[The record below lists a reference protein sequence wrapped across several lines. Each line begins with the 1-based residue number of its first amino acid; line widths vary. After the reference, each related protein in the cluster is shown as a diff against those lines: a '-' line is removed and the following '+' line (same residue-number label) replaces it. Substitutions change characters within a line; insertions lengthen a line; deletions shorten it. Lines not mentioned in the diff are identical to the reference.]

1 MSMQA
6 KTDRTEKRKR
16 EIYYYDEILQHPLSI
31 IDRSSRKKINK
42 YDPNSTIGQ
51 LDLID
56 SNRIF
61 HPTT

>member
-1 MSMQA
+1 MQA

-16 EIYYYDEILQHPLSI
+16 EIYYYDEILQRPLSI

-42 YDPNSTIGQ
+42 NDPNSTIGQ